1 MAGFSRIGAAGEVKM
16 QEGQS
21 SMIGRPVELVCPA
34 GNLPALKTA
43 VDNGA
48 DAVYIGFRNNTNAR
62 NFPGLNFSRDEAAK
76 GIEYARNAGKRVF
89 LALNTYPVPRLWD
102 EATASVDMAAEI
114 GADALILAD
123 PGLLEYASATH
134 PGLRLHLSV
143 QGSATN
149 RQAIAFYRE
158 RFGIQRVV
166 LPRVLS
172 LEQVRRLAEKS
183 GVEIEVFGYGGL
195 CVMAEG
201 RCALSSFVTAESPNG
216 AGVCSPAHAVR
227 WHETAAGTDSYLN
240 DVLINTFKDDEA
252 ASYPTICKGRFKVN
266 DHIYHA
272 IEEPTCLNLIEIL
285 PAIQRAGI
293 SAIKVEGRQRSRA
306 YVATVTRILRAAL
319 DACNRDPESFKARP
333 DWIEQLNLLAEGSC
347 HTLGA
352 YHRPWQ

>member
-1 MAGFSRIGAAGEVKM
+1 MSKKPI
-16 QEGQS
+16 
-21 SMIGRPVELVCPA
+21 ELVCPA
-34 GNLPALKTA
+34 GNLPALRTA

-62 NFPGLNFSRDEAAK
+62 NFPGLNFSRDEAAR
-76 GIEYARNAGKRVF
+76 GIAYARQHDRKVF
-89 LALNTYPVPRLWD
+89 MALNTYPVPGKWD
-102 EATASVDMAAEI
+102 EAAASVDAAAEI
-114 GADALILAD
+114 GAHALILAD
-123 PGLLEYASATH
+123 MGLLEYASSTH
-134 PGLRLHLSV
+134 QGLRLHLSV

-149 RQAIAFYRE
+149 RHAIAYYLE

-172 LEQVRRLAEKS
+172 LAQVRNLAENS

-201 RCALSSFVTAESPNG
+201 RCSLSSFVTAESPNS

-227 WHETAAGTDSYLN
+227 WHETPAGTESYLN
-240 DVLINTFKDDEA
+240 EVLINTFQKEEA

-266 DHIYHA
+266 GNIYHA
-272 IEEPTCLNLIEIL
+272 IEEPTCLNLLEIL
-285 PAIQRAGI
+285 PDIARSGI
-293 SAIKVEGRQRSRA
+293 RAIKVEGRQRSRA

-319 DACNRDPESFKARP
+319 DACNDDPDNFTAKPE
-333 DWIEQLNLLAEGSC
+333 WIAQLNQLAEGSC

>member
-1 MAGFSRIGAAGEVKM
+1 MNRK
-16 QEGQS
+16 
-21 SMIGRPVELVCPA
+21 PVELICPA
-34 GNLPALKTA
+34 GNLPALRTA

-62 NFPGLNFSRDEAAK
+62 NFPGLNFSRDEAVK
-76 GIEYARNAGKRVF
+76 GIEYARQAGKKVF
-89 LALNTYPVPRLWD
+89 LALNTYPVPQRWK
-102 EATASVDMAAEI
+102 EAADSIDIAAAI

-123 PGLLEYASATH
+123 LSLLEYASSTY

-149 RQAIAFYRE
+149 RNAIAFYRE
-158 RFGIQRVV
+158 KFGIQRVV

-172 LEQVRRLAEKS
+172 LGQVARLVQTA

-201 RCALSSFVTAESPNG
+201 RCSLSSYVTAESPNS

-227 WHETAAGTDSYLN
+227 WQETASGTDSYLN
-240 DVLINTFKDDEA
+240 GVLINTFSTDEA
-252 ASYPTICKGRFKVN
+252 ASYPTICKGRFMVN
-266 DHIYHA
+266 GTIYHA
-272 IEEPTCLNLIEIL
+272 IEEPTCLNLLEIL
-285 PAIQRAGI
+285 PEIARSGI
-293 SAIKVEGRQRSRA
+293 TAIKVEGRQRSRA

-319 DACNRDPESFKARP
+319 DACHQDPDVFSAKAE
-333 DWIEQLNLLAEGSC
+333 WINQLNQLAEGNC